1 MLLLC
6 ADTPHGNLFFFL
18 FFFSYTYTHIQLS
31 TLASNFSGILFFFAE
46 RVRSES
52 EEKGRFPKNS
62 VAVLARVDSWMFLRV
77 GEKEKKKKLHSNL
90 INRLRFIQKF
100 VDSEL

>member
-1 MLLLC
+1 MRGHT
-6 ADTPHGNLFFFL
+6 ARKPIFFL

-52 EEKGRFPKNS
+52 EEKGRFPKNY
-62 VAVLARVDSWMFLRV
+62 LQ
-77 GEKEKKKKLHSNL
+77 G
-90 INRLRFIQKF
+90 
-100 VDSEL
+100 